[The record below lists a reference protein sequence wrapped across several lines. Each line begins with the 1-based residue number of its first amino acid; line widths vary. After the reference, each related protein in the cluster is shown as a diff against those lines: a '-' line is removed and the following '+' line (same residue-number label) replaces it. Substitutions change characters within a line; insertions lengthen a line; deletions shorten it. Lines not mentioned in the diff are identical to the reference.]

1 MPTFDT
7 PEPIAVTIALVV
19 GDVRITASDRT
30 DTVVV
35 VSPSDSSKES
45 DVKAAERT
53 RVEYSHGRLLIK
65 TPRTWKQYTPFG
77 GGESIDVAIELPAG
91 SHAEGEASVADF
103 RCDGRFGEC
112 RFTTA
117 AGNIRLDH
125 TGPLH
130 LSTGAGS
137 VTVDRAVGRA
147 EVTGSGQ
154 VRIREIDGPAVIKNL
169 NGVTW
174 VGEVTGDL
182 RCNAAN
188 GDITVDRALAGVGAK
203 TANGAVR
210 IGEVVRGSVVL
221 STANGELE
229 VGIREGTAA
238 LLDVRSQFGRVRN
251 SLAASDGPEPS
262 DQTVEV
268 RARTSYGDIVI
279 RRSRP
284 SPLTAEMAPPPTRP
298 SRTPDDRL
306 QNARTETYGREGQ

>member
-7 PEPIAVTIALVV
+7 LEPISVTVAIGV
-19 GDVRITASDRT
+19 GDVRIAASDRS
-30 DTVVV
+30 DTVVM
-35 VSPSDSSKES
+35 VSPSDSSKGS
-45 DVKAAERT
+45 DVKAAEQT
-53 RVEYSHGRLLIK
+53 QIEYSDGRLLIK
-65 TPRTWKQYTPFG
+65 APRSWRRYTPFG
-77 GGESIDVAIELPAG
+77 GGDSIEVVIELPAG
-91 SHAEGEASVADF
+91 SRVEGEASMADF
-103 RCDGRFGEC
+103 RCDGRLEEC
-112 RFTTA
+112 RLTTGV
-117 AGNIRLDH
+117 GNIRLDE

-137 VTVDRAVGRA
+137 ITVDRAVGRA
-147 EVTGSGQ
+147 DVTGSGQ

-174 VGEVTGDL
+174 IGEVTGDL

-188 GDITVDRALAGVGAK
+188 GDITVDRACAAVAAK

-210 IGEVVRGSVVL
+210 IGEVMRGSVEVG
-221 STANGELE
+221 TAYGELE

-238 LLDVRSQFGRVRN
+238 LLDVRSQFGTVRS

-268 RARTSYGDIVI
+268 RARTSFGDIVI

-284 SPLTAEMAPPPTRP
+284 LPAV
-298 SRTPDDRL
+298 
-306 QNARTETYGREGQ
+306 TESHGRVRR